1 MKSMPQWLLG
11 DTEIS
16 LEPRKMP
23 GGWILHASCS
33 FGDELPL
40 FDRILDLGLLHEP
53 RSWKRNKKK

>member
-1 MKSMPQWLLG
+1 
-11 DTEIS
+11 
-16 LEPRKMP
+16 MP

-53 RSWKRNKKK
+53 RSWKKNKKK